1 MLNKEVLINIFK
13 KLLEEAKN
21 SCDDFNS
28 ADGKIGD
35 GDLGVTIL
43 HGLEEINN
51 TINKF
56 SDDIGA
62 NFMLCSQAFV
72 KKSGSSFGTLI
83 AFSFMNI
90 SKNLKGKTECN
101 HDDIISIFETALKTI
116 LERGKTNLGDKTIAD
131 TLDLIIKN
139 LKVNQNYSDVFK
151 SSTKQALEDFKGKK
165 IRIGRARMFE
175 DKTKDLDDPGM
186 FALNRLTS
194 VFQLM
199 ETLILLALVIVV
211 GWVLFRPFSKR
222 ELDKYND
229 RDNWPNMDL

>member
-1 MLNKEVLINIFK
+1 MLNKELLINIFK

-21 SCDDFNS
+21 SYDDFNS

-51 TINKF
+51 SISKF
-56 SDDIGA
+56 NDDMGT

-90 SKNLKGKTECN
+90 SKNLKGKTVCN
-101 HDDIISIFETALKTI
+101 HADIVTIFETALKTI

-131 TLDLIIKN
+131 SLDLIIKN
-139 LKVNQNYSDVFK
+139 LKDNQNYSEVLK
-151 SSTKQALEDFKGKK
+151 LSTKQALEEFKGKK
-165 IRIGRARMFE
+165 IKIGRARMFE

-186 FALNRLTS
+186 FALNRLS
-194 VFQLM
+194 SAF
-199 ETLILLALVIVV
+199 
-211 GWVLFRPFSKR
+211 
-222 ELDKYND
+222 
-229 RDNWPNMDL
+229 